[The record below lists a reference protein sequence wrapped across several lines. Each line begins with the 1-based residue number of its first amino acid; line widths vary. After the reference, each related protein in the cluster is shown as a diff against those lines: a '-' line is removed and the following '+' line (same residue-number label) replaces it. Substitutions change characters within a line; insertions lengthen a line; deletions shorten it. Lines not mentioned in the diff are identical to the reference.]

1 MENFTTHLAPQSP
14 PLWQCYNDML
24 TEAGKFHTFIFPHSK
39 YTWEV
44 HGAGKRSTWMNGCHL
59 ETQEIKRGEL
69 ITATVLEQ
77 LMDVTVIS
85 HDRKCVT

>member
-1 MENFTTHLAPQSP
+1 
-14 PLWQCYNDML
+14 
-24 TEAGKFHTFIFPHSK
+24 
-39 YTWEV
+39 
-44 HGAGKRSTWMNGCHL
+44 MNGCHL